1 MNSPDPVPP
10 TPAPSQ
16 PPAPAPAPAPGALPS
31 NSTNA
36 TALGGAAAALVI
48 GYLGTRGVTFPAG
61 YEAALAVI
69 FATLAGYLPKSG
81 RR

>member
-1 MNSPDPVPP
+1 MTDPNN
-10 TPAPSQ
+10 A
-16 PPAPAPAPAPGALPS
+16 PPAPPETPPAPGALPS

-48 GYLGTRGVTFPAG
+48 GYLGTRGITFPAG

-69 FATLAGYLPKSG
+69 FATLAGYLPRSG